1 MSGRLSQTLEAKVA
15 WPLLWALVFTIP
27 WEKSL
32 LVPGVGT
39 ITRLVGILAAL
50 SAAVVILLRRRLRQP
65 NLALVL
71 LALFAAWSGATY
83 LWSLDP
89 AATAARTAT
98 LAQLLVMAGLI
109 WEFGATARRQQWL
122 IAAYVLGAAVS
133 SLLTLSRF
141 VRGLETYYRR
151 YAAAGFEPN
160 DLGVTVALSLPLGL
174 YLALRNRGWMSWMWR
189 ALIMLAI
196 VAVVV
201 TASRTAFVVA
211 CLAFVFAVWS
221 RRVSGLAQKLSA
233 ALLLAVLMTGPLYLT
248 PPPARQ
254 RLAALPQEITRGT
267 LHNRTQ
273 IWKAGWAVV
282 RERPLYGVGAGAYP
296 ESVRPRLGVPARAGH
311 RYVAH
316 NTYLS
321 VLVECGLVG
330 MVLFLSA
337 GAVLAVFVWLMPAL
351 ERSLWAVMLAACATG
366 ILTLSWEHRKPVWWI
381 AAMIMAVWARSFL
394 PQERQ
399 R

>member
-1 MSGRLSQTLEAKVA
+1 LNGRLRQTLEVKAA

-32 LVPGVGT
+32 MVPGIGT
-39 ITRLVGILAAL
+39 ITRLVGLLAAL
-50 SAAVVILLRRRLRQP
+50 SAAAVLVLRGRLRRP

-71 LALFAAWSGATY
+71 LALFTAWSAATY

-89 AATAARTAT
+89 SATSARAAT
-98 LAQLLVMAGLI
+98 LVQLLVMVGLI
-109 WEFGATARRQQWL
+109 WEFGSTARRQRWL

-160 DLGVTVALSLPLGL
+160 DLGLTVALSIPLSL
-174 YLALRNRGWMSWMWR
+174 YLAQGGRDWGRWLWR
-189 ALIMLAI
+189 SLTLLA
-196 VAVVV
+196 VAAVVV

-211 CLAFVFAVWS
+211 CMAFLFAVRTWRAS
-221 RRVSGLAQKLSA
+221 DRSQKLSA
-233 ALLLAVLMTGPLYLT
+233 AFLFAVLITGPLYLT

-254 RLAALPQEITRGT
+254 RLAALPHEVTQST

-273 IWKAGWAVV
+273 IWKAGWAVF
-282 RERPLYGVGAGAYP
+282 RQRPIHGVGAGAYA
-296 ESVRPRLGVPARAGH
+296 ESVRPRLGVPARPGH

-316 NTYLS
+316 NAYLS
-321 VLVECGLVG
+321 VLVECGMVG
-330 MVLFLSA
+330 LTLFLGA
-337 GAVLAVFVWLMPAL
+337 AAVLAVFVWFMPPL
-351 ERSLWAVMLAACATG
+351 ERSLWAVMLAVCGTG

-394 PQERQ
+394 PQEKRT
-399 R
+399 

>member
-1 MSGRLSQTLEAKVA
+1 MSGGWSQRLEARFA
-15 WPLLWALVFTIP
+15 WPLLWVLVFTIP

-32 LVPGVGT
+32 MVPGIGT
-39 ITRLVGILAAL
+39 ITRLVGLLAAL

-71 LALFAAWSGATY
+71 LALFTVWSGTTY

-122 IAAYVLGAAVS
+122 IAAYVLGTAVS

-151 YAAAGFEPN
+151 YAATGFEPN
-160 DLGVTVALSLPLGL
+160 DLGLTAALSIPLGL
-174 YLALRNRGWMSWMWR
+174 LLAWQDRGWRRWMWR
-189 ALIMLAI
+189 AITLLAI
-196 VAVVV
+196 TAVVV

-211 CLAFVFAVWS
+211 CMAFLFVLWTW
-221 RRVSGLAQKLSA
+221 RETDLPQKLSA
-233 ALLLAVLMTGPLYLT
+233 VLLLGVLLTGPSYLT

-273 IWKAGWAVV
+273 IWKAGWAVF
-282 RERPLYGVGAGAYP
+282 RQRPLHGVGAGAYAQ
-296 ESVRPRLGVPARAGH
+296 SVRPWLGVPARPGH

-330 MVLFLSA
+330 FTLFLA
-337 GAVLAVFVWLMPAL
+337 AAVVLAVFVWWMPPL
-351 ERSLWAVMLAACATG
+351 ERSLWSVMLAVCGTG
-366 ILTLSWEHRKPVWWI
+366 IVTLSWEHRKPVWWI
-381 AAMIMAVWARSFL
+381 AAMIMSVWAVSFL
-394 PQERQ
+394 SQERQ
-399 R
+399 S